1 VLPGKVFLPVSLGQ
15 NEGDSG
21 FPWLTWLIVWGV
33 PHRLL
38 LRLWLRGSFGKS
50 GACYAPI
57 LSLGRSSSTTCAGR
71 PAAIYL

>member
-50 GACYAPI
+50 AHSRQQPSVGVAGAVF
-57 LSLGRSSSTTCAGR
+57 
-71 PAAIYL
+71 